1 MAEAEPFLSASWYR
15 VRHLRLRLR
24 EHALVRLHRYRGAP
38 WYVVSDPLS
47 GKVHRL
53 APAAWALVAAMDGTR
68 TVDAVWTE
76 VSAAHDRPGGG
87 EAALGQDQ
95 VIALLGQLHA
105 ADLLQGDAPPD
116 THELFERH
124 ARQARQKLVQQ
135 FLNPMAMRF
144 RLWNPDRFLTRWLP
158 YVGPL
163 FGRWGLLLWL
173 ALMLPALELVAEH
186 WPELTANLGDR
197 VLAEGNLLVLLV
209 LLPVIKLLHEL
220 GHAFAVRRRGGAV
233 HDMGVMFLVLLPLP
247 YVDASASSGF
257 RSRWDR
263 VAVGAAGMMVE
274 LAVAAIATFVWVA
287 IEPGFARAVAFN
299 VMLAAGVTTLLFN
312 ANPLLRYDGY
322 YILSD
327 LIEIPNLARRATQ
340 YWGQLIET
348 HLFATPPTEAHPATA
363 GERAWF
369 LFYAPAAF
377 VYRHLVMIGI
387 ALFLAGEYFTV
398 GVLLAIW
405 TLVTGVVLP
414 LGKALRHVVASPRL
428 RRHRVRAVTITA
440 GAVAGLVALLLLV
453 PAPLHTVAQGVVWL
467 PEAAIVRAG
476 TDGVI
481 TRLLA
486 QPGAR
491 LVLGDAVSESE
502 DPFLQSRLGKLR
514 GRVAELEARLP
525 SERFSNRVEA
535 AITETELAQARAEL
549 AHEVLRESRLVART
563 RAEGVLAV
571 TRPGDLPGRYMREG
585 EVIGYA
591 LPPTGPGEHG
601 ARIVRAAVAQDDID
615 LVRSRLRSV
624 AVKLAGHLDTA
635 LPARLVREVPGGRDE
650 LPSKALSTGGGG
662 PFATNPRDPN
672 GTRTLGRVF
681 QVDIELPPDVPPDA
695 FGGRAYVRFEHEWEP
710 LGGQLW
716 RRLRQLLLSRLH
728 A

>member
-24 EHALVRLHRYRGAP
+24 EHVLVRLHRYRGAP
-38 WYVVSDPLS
+38 WYVLTDAMS

-53 APAAWALVAAMDGTR
+53 APPAWALVAAMDGTR
-68 TVDAVWTE
+68 TVDEVWTKI
-76 VSAAHDRPGGG
+76 SARQG

-105 ADLLQGDAPPD
+105 ADLVQGDAPPD
-116 THELFERH
+116 TAELFERH
-124 ARQARQKLVQQ
+124 EKQARQRLLQN
-135 FLNPMAMRF
+135 FLNPMALRL
-144 RLWNPDRFLTRWLP
+144 RLWNPDRFLTRLLP
-158 YVGPL
+158 FVGPL
-163 FGRWGLLLWL
+163 FGRSGLVLWV
-173 ALMLPALELVAEH
+173 ALMLPALVLVAEH
-186 WPELTANLGDR
+186 WQELSANLGDR
-197 VLAEGNLLVLLV
+197 VLAEGNLALLVV
-209 LLPVIKLLHEL
+209 LLPGIKLLHEL
-220 GHAFAVRRRGGAV
+220 GHGFAVRRRGGAV

-263 VAVGAAGMMVE
+263 IAVGAAGMMVE

-287 IEPGFARAVAFN
+287 VEPGFARAAAFN
-299 VMLAAGVTTLLFN
+299 VMLATGVTTLLFN

-322 YILSD
+322 YILAD

-348 HLFATPPTEAHPATA
+348 HLFATPPAHAHPTGA
-363 GERAWF
+363 GERSWF

-377 VYRHLVMIGI
+377 VYRQLVMVGI
-387 ALFLAGEYFTV
+387 ALFLAGEYFTL
-398 GVLLAIW
+398 GVLLAAW

-414 LGKALRHVVASPRL
+414 AGKALKHVVASPRL
-428 RRHRVRAVTITA
+428 RRHRTRAVALTF
-440 GAVAGLVALLLLV
+440 GAIAALVGVLLLV

-467 PEAAIVRAG
+467 PESATVRAG
-476 TDGVI
+476 ADGVV

-486 QPGAR
+486 TPGSF
-491 LVLGDAVSESE
+491 VKPGDPVSESE
-502 DPFLQSRLGKLR
+502 DPFLRARLARLR

-525 SERFSNRVEA
+525 AERFSSRVEA

-549 AHEVLRESRLVART
+549 AHEQRRETGLVSHSLA
-563 RAEGVLAV
+563 AGVLAV
-571 TRPGDLPGRYMREG
+571 TRPGDLPGRYLREG

-591 LPPTGPGEHG
+591 LPSGGPL
-601 ARIVRAAVAQDDID
+601 IVRTAIPQDDID
-615 LVRSRLRSV
+615 LVRSSLRSV
-624 AVKLAGHLDTA
+624 AVKLAGHLDA
-635 LPARLVREVPGGRDE
+635 AVPARLVREMPGGRDE
-650 LPSKALSTGGGG
+650 LPSNALATTGGG
-662 PFATNPRDPN
+662 PFATHPRDPN
-672 GTRTLGRVF
+672 GVRTLERVF
-681 QVDIELPPDVPPDA
+681 QVDIELAPGAPVDA
-695 FGGRAYVRFEHEWEP
+695 FGGRAHVRFEHEWEP

-716 RRLRQLLLSRLH
+716 RRVRQLLLSRLQ

>member
-38 WYVVSDPLS
+38 WYVITDAMS

-53 APAAWALVAAMDGTR
+53 APPAWALVAAMDGTR
-68 TVDAVWTE
+68 TVDEVWTE
-76 VSAAHDRPGGG
+76 ISARQG

-95 VIALLGQLHA
+95 VISLLGQLHA

-116 THELFERH
+116 TAELFERH
-124 ARQARQKLVQQ
+124 EKQARQRMLQS
-135 FLNPMAMRF
+135 FLNPMALRL
-144 RLWNPDRFLTRWLP
+144 RLWNPDRFLTRLLP
-158 YVGPL
+158 FVGWL
-163 FGRWGLLLWL
+163 FGRWGLVLWL
-173 ALMLPALELVAEH
+173 ALIGPALVLVLQH

-197 VLAEGNLLVLLV
+197 VLAEGNIALLLV
-209 LLPVIKLLHEL
+209 LLPGIKFLHEL
-220 GHAFAVRRRGGAV
+220 GHGFAVRRRGGAV
-233 HDMGVMFLVLLPLP
+233 HDMGLMFLVLLPLP

-263 VAVGAAGMMVE
+263 ITVGAAGMMVE
-274 LAVAAIATFVWVA
+274 LGIAAIAAFVWVA
-287 IEPGFARAVAFN
+287 IEPGFARAIAFN
-299 VMLAAGVTTLLFN
+299 VMLAAGITTLLFN

-348 HLFATPPTEAHPATA
+348 HLFATPPTQAHPDGP

-377 VYRHLVMIGI
+377 IYRQLVMIGI
-387 ALFLAGEYFTV
+387 ALFLASEYFTL
-398 GVLLAIW
+398 GVILAAW
-405 TLVTGVVLP
+405 TLVTGVLLP
-414 LGKALRHVVASPRL
+414 VGKALKHVVASPRL
-428 RRHRVRAVTITA
+428 RRHRTRAVAITFGTIA
-440 GAVAGLVALLLLV
+440 ALAALLLMV

-467 PEAAIVRAG
+467 PEAAIVRARA
-476 TDGVI
+476 DGVV

-486 QPGAR
+486 TPGT
-491 LVLGDAVSESE
+491 LLSVGDAVSESE
-502 DPFLQSRLGKLR
+502 DPFLRARLAR
-514 GRVAELEARLP
+514 IAGRVAELEARLP

-549 AHEVLRESRLVART
+549 AHEQRREAGLIAHSA
-563 RAEGVLAV
+563 ADGVLAV
-571 TRPGDLPGRYMREG
+571 TRPRDLPGRYLREG

-591 LPPTGPGEHG
+591 LPAEGP
-601 ARIVRAAVAQDDID
+601 RIIRAAIPQDDID
-615 LVRSRLRSV
+615 LVRSSLRSV
-624 AVKLAGHLDTA
+624 AVKLAGHLDQA
-635 LPARLVREVPGGRDE
+635 VPARLVREVPGGRDE
-650 LPSKALSTGGGG
+650 LPSKALATTGGG
-662 PFATNPRDPN
+662 PFATHPRDPN
-672 GTRTLGRVF
+672 GIRTLERVF
-681 QVDIELPPDVPPDA
+681 QVDIELAPGAPVDA
-695 FGGRAYVRFEHEWEP
+695 FGGRAHVRFEHEWEP

-716 RRLRQLLLSRLH
+716 RRVRQLLLSRLQ